1 MDRIER
7 TQMKGKQLFGAPPDN
22 RNAPDGELLDI
33 FQRFG
38 FGEAFW
44 QEGLDDAMRELI
56 TVAILTVNQTLPQ
69 LEAHTAAAL
78 RVGCTPEAVVEAVY
92 QCAPYIGFPKAL
104 CAAAAVRKAL
114 AAQGVTGTQP
124 RGTVTED
131 TRRSAGLAVQK
142 AIFGQAIDEMQRS
155 APPEQA
161 FLQQALTGLCFGDF
175 YTRGELDVRQRE
187 LLTFCILAAQGG
199 CEPQATAHVRGN
211 LAVGNDKQTLLAA
224 LLHGILYIGFPRTL
238 NALACLNQ
246 VCSEA

>member
-1 MDRIER
+1 MDRIDRCREKY
-7 TQMKGKQLFGAPPDN
+7 QQLFGAPPDHSG
-22 RNAPDGELLDI
+22 APDGELLDI
-33 FQRFG
+33 LQRFG

-44 QEGLDDAMRELI
+44 QGGLDDALRELL

-92 QCAPYIGFPKAL
+92 QCAPYIGFPKVL

-114 AAQGVTGTQP
+114 AARGIVDTQP

-131 TRRSAGLAVQK
+131 TRRPAGLAVQR
-142 AIFGQAIDEMQRS
+142 AIFGSAIDAMHRN
-155 APPEQA
+155 APPDEA

-199 CEPQATAHVRGN
+199 CEPQVKAHVRGN
-211 LAVGNDKQTLLAA
+211 LAVGNDRQTLLCA

-238 NALACLNQ
+238 NALSCLNE

>member
-33 FQRFG
+33 LQRFG

-56 TVAILTVNQTLPQ
+56 TAAILTVNQTLPQ

-114 AAQGVTGTQP
+114 AAQG
-124 RGTVTED
+124 
-131 TRRSAGLAVQK
+131 
-142 AIFGQAIDEMQRS
+142 
-155 APPEQA
+155 
-161 FLQQALTGLCFGDF
+161 
-175 YTRGELDVRQRE
+175 
-187 LLTFCILAAQGG
+187 G
-199 CEPQATAHVRGN
+199 CEPQVTAHVRGN